1 MKGMRLSD
9 YQALRIDEPIPIM
22 DVVFDTVGGETL
34 QRSWGVLKPGGR
46 MITIAADSEAT
57 TDDRVKQAFF
67 IVEPN
72 REQLSRIGHLLD
84 VGDLRLVV
92 DAVAAHSSDRG
103 LHGRSSAKARPREG
117 RRCCRSAGRCY
128 RKKLICPLYDR
139 HR

>member
-1 MKGMRLSD
+1 MKVIRLSD
-9 YQALRIDEPIPIM
+9 YQALRFEEPIPKM

-72 REQLSRIGHLLD
+72 REQLSRIGTCSMWAISGWSWMPCCRSLKRPWLTRAEQ
-84 VGDLRLVV
+84 GKG
-92 DAVAAHSSDRG
+92 AA
-103 LHGRSSAKARPREG
+103 A
-117 RRCCRSAGRCY
+117 RCCRSAGRCY